1 MAALFVRGTAQVLYA
16 FVISLILIAIGEL
29 ADKSQL
35 LALVLATR
43 YKAWQVLIGITL
55 ATFLV
60 HFFSTAFGM
69 FAGGLIPDGVLPWIS
84 GLLFVF
90 FGVWTLRG
98 DRVDDEDAAVG
109 RGARFG
115 PILAVGIAFFFAEL
129 GDKTQ
134 IMTITIAA
142 DPGAV
147 LLETLKGSGHVI
159 ADRLA
164 AIGLVPQSEMSTAAR
179 FWGVTLG
186 STAGMVLADAVAIG
200 AGCLLGRRLPER
212 LLSRISGV
220 AFIAFGLLTIA
231 APYIAA
237 RG

>member
-1 MAALFVRGTAQVLYA
+1 MLYV
-16 FVISLILIAIGEL
+16 FVISMLLIAIGEL

-35 LALVLATR
+35 LALVLACR
-43 YKAWQVLIGITL
+43 YKAWQVLLGITL
-55 ATFLV
+55 ATFVV

-69 FAGGLIPDGVLPWIS
+69 LAGGLIPQGVLPWVS

-90 FGVWTLRG
+90 FGLWTLRG
-98 DRVDDEDAAVG
+98 DHVEDEEAAVG

-115 PILAVGIAFFFAEL
+115 PVLAVAVAFFFAEL

-142 DPGAV
+142 DPGGA
-147 LLETLKGSGHVI
+147 LLTVLKGSGHAL
-159 ADRLA
+159 ADTLA
-164 AIGLVPQSEMSTAAR
+164 RIGLVPADEVSQSAR

-186 STAGMVLADAVAIG
+186 STFGMVLADALAIG
-200 AGCLLGRRLPER
+200 VGRLLGSRLPER

-220 AFIAFGLLTIA
+220 AFIAFGILTIA
-231 APYIAA
+231 APYLA
-237 RG
+237 R

>member
-1 MAALFVRGTAQVLYA
+1 MLYA
-16 FVISLILIAIGEL
+16 FVVSSVLIMIGEL

-43 YKAWQVLIGITL
+43 YKAWQVLTGIFV

-69 FAGGLIPDGVLPWIS
+69 FAGGLIPDGVLPWVS
-84 GLLFVF
+84 GLLFIF
-90 FGVWTLRG
+90 FGAWTLRG
-98 DRVDDEDAAVG
+98 DTVEDEEAAVS

-115 PILAVGIAFFFAEL
+115 PVLAVAVAFFFAEL

-142 DPGAV
+142 DPGGALLAV
-147 LLETLKGSGHVI
+147 LKGSGGAI
-159 ADRLA
+159 ADALA
-164 AIGLVPQSEMSTAAR
+164 SVGLVPAEEISTAAR

-186 STAGMVLADAVAIG
+186 STVGMVLADALAIG
-200 AGCLLGRRLPER
+200 VGRLLGARLPEK
-212 LLSRISGV
+212 LLTRISGV
-220 AFIAFGLLTIA
+220 AFILFGLLTIA
-231 APYIAA
+231 APYLG
-237 RG
+237 R

>member
-1 MAALFVRGTAQVLYA
+1 MLYV

-35 LALVLATR
+35 LALILATR
-43 YKAWQVLIGITL
+43 YKAWQVLVGITL

-69 FAGGLIPDGVLPWIS
+69 LAGGLIPAGVLPWIS
-84 GLLFVF
+84 GLLFIF
-90 FGVWTLRG
+90 FGLWSLRG
-98 DRVDDEDAAVG
+98 DRVDDEEAAAG

-142 DPGAV
+142 DPGGA
-147 LLETLKGSGHVI
+147 LLETLKGSGHAV
-159 ADRLA
+159 ADWLA
-164 AIGLVPQSEMSTAAR
+164 AVGLAPSEGISTTAR

-200 AGCLLGRRLPER
+200 AGHFLGARLPER

-220 AFIAFGLLTIA
+220 VFIAFGILTIA
-231 APYIAA
+231 APYIV
-237 RG
+237 R

>member
-1 MAALFVRGTAQVLYA
+1 MLYA
-16 FVISLILIAIGEL
+16 FVVSSVLIMIGEL

-43 YKAWQVLIGITL
+43 YKAWQVLLGIFG

-60 HFFSTAFGM
+60 HFVSTAFGM
-69 FAGGLIPDGVLPWIS
+69 FAGGLIPQGVLPWVS

-90 FGVWTLRG
+90 FGAWTLRG
-98 DRVDDEDAAVG
+98 DTVDDEEAALS

-115 PILAVGIAFFFAEL
+115 PVLAVAVAFFFAEL

-142 DPGAV
+142 DPGGALLAV
-147 LLETLKGSGHVI
+147 LKGSGSTI
-159 ADRLA
+159 ADALA
-164 AIGLVPQSEMSTAAR
+164 SIGLVPAEEMSTAAR

-186 STAGMVLADAVAIG
+186 STVGMVLADALAIG
-200 AGCLLGRRLPER
+200 VGRLLGARLPEK
-212 LLSRISGV
+212 LLTRISGV
-220 AFIAFGLLTIA
+220 AFIVFGVFTIA
-231 APYIAA
+231 APYLT
-237 RG
+237 